1 MSISAVGE
9 GEKAA
14 YYVTAGLVVLES
26 EFPRDTGSGAEEF
39 YVRIVRNDPA
49 LKAEYRT
56 AIERSK
62 RLQRELKQLEQR
74 IKELVADSAQDST
87 AEDEDEPEGPLAS
100 SNRNLKDLQSQLMG
114 AENRVKELARQLTGR
129 TSTVSTSGGRVHFFD
144 QNVGSLRVYEEDSVT
159 VIFMES
165 DVFEDDLLGRKTI
178 VIDEVLLNKGRIE
191 LNTGWVESLHLEFV
205 PVE

>member
-26 EFPRDTGSGAEEF
+26 EFPSDTGANEF

-49 LKAEYRT
+49 LEAEYRT

-62 RLQRELKQLEQR
+62 RLQRELKQIEQR
-74 IKELVADSAQDST
+74 IKELAADSAQDST
-87 AEDEDEPEGPLAS
+87 AEDGPERPLAS
-100 SNRNLKDLQSQLMG
+100 SNRNLKSLQSRLMG

-129 TSTVSTSGGRVHFFD
+129 TSTVSTSEGRVHFFD

-159 VIFMES
+159 VVFMED
-165 DVFEDDLLGRKTI
+165 DVFDDDLLGRKTI
-178 VIDEVLLNKGRIE
+178 IIDEVLLNKGRIE
-191 LNTGWVESLHLEFV
+191 LNTGWVESLHLGFV